1 MTALVIERTGIR
13 TYVARNDRGAEVK
26 IGKGPGEFSPGDLL
40 KLALAGCNAM
50 SSDAR
55 FAAALGDDFAQIT
68 TVDGDYDPKADVFNS
83 FAIELIQDLSTL
95 NEEQQADLLRR
106 AEAAIER
113 YCTIGHTLD
122 QATPYE
128 RVFSSEQVVD

>member
-1 MTALVIERTGIR
+1 MTALILERTGTR

-55 FAAALGDDFAQIT
+55 FSSALGADFAQIT
-68 TVDGDYDPKADVFNS
+68 TVDGDYDEQADVFNS
-83 FAIELIQDLSTL
+83 FAIELIQDMSSLS
-95 NEEQQADLLRR
+95 EEQQADLLRR

-113 YCTIGHTLD
+113 YCTIGHTLSR
-122 QATPYE
+122 ATPYQ
-128 RVFSSEQVVD
+128 RVFSSEQVAD